1 MNENSLLSGINPKL
15 MLVVS
20 RALAALRPSLIAFLA
35 VNASALSGGI
45 EVPISFCNLL
55 FVGNLCAA
63 LTVLAWFGVSP
74 ILNDLRQTPPR
85 ILIGL
90 FINGCLAALLSALIF
105 IGLQDTMVTNA
116 VLIAR
121 LGPIIYALVG
131 AAIFG
136 KQILK
141 SEWMGFSL
149 IALGILAIVL
159 ISNNFQINRGDLF
172 IIGSALVYAAT
183 SIAGK
188 LMLSK
193 DTPLRTVVFTRNFVS
208 SVIFF
213 AIASILFGP
222 EHFAEAFAGQLWI
235 VMAIYAL
242 IIIVIAQFLWY
253 AALGRLDS
261 RVVGKWTAL
270 SPVFGVIFA
279 FLLNGERP
287 STIQVAAFAVIMAGI
302 WITTLGKQKPASL
315 EDKEMA
321 VKEMAVC
328 GESSATAT

>member
-1 MNENSLLSGINPKL
+1 MNENSPLSAVNPKL

-35 VNASALSGGI
+35 VNAQALSGGVA
-45 EVPISFCNLL
+45 VPISFCNLL

-63 LTVLAWFGVSP
+63 FTVLAWFGVAP
-74 ILNDLRQTPPR
+74 IWNDLRQTPPR
-85 ILIGL
+85 LLIGL
-90 FINGCLAALLSALIF
+90 FVNGCLAALLSSLIF
-105 IGLQDTMVTNA
+105 IGLQHTMVTNA

-121 LGPIIYALVG
+121 LGPIIYAIAG
-131 AAIFG
+131 AILFG
-136 KQILK
+136 KKILK

-149 IALGILAIVL
+149 IVLGILAIVL
-159 ISNNFQINRGDLF
+159 ISNNFQIDRGDLY
-172 IIGSALVYAAT
+172 IVGSALVYAAT
-183 SIAGK
+183 AIAGK

-222 EHFAEAFAGQLWI
+222 EHFGDVFAGQLWLI
-235 VMAIYAL
+235 MTIYAL
-242 IIIVIAQFLWY
+242 VIIVAAQFLWY

-261 RVVGKWTAL
+261 RVVGKWTVL

-279 FLLNGERP
+279 FFLNGERP
-287 STIQVAAFAVIMAGI
+287 SAIQGVAFAVIMVGL
-302 WITTLGKQKPASL
+302 WVTTLGRPKPAQP
-315 EDKEMA
+315 EDKDMA
-321 VKEMAVC
+321 VKEIAAS
-328 GESSATAT
+328 GESSASGS